1 MQESDLMTMGSSA
14 RKSIL
19 TQKQRKTTPQDNYE
33 STLGTTKNSAEKFS
47 CNPQY
52 FQKRGAF
59 FNPIIQG
66 TGEPACRTVPSTTPR
81 KYQLKQERVT
91 WKSFSFIKGKSI
103 LLATRT

>member
-1 MQESDLMTMGSSA
+1 MNQHLA
-14 RKSIL
+14 QLKIQL
-19 TQKQRKTTPQDNYE
+19 
-33 STLGTTKNSAEKFS
+33 KNSAAILSIFR
-47 CNPQY
+47 
-52 FQKRGAF
+52 RGAF

-66 TGEPACRTVPSTTPR
+66 TGEPACRIVPSTTPR